1 MSMPQEDEPREEFEG
16 RAEGDYEVGYG
27 KTPKEH
33 RFQKG
38 NKMGKG
44 RKPGS
49 KALKTIVK
57 EAFGMK
63 VKGSLGG
70 KPAKLTKI
78 EATIHQVATK
88 ASQGDPKAADKAI
101 PLYERYGPPEDPE
114 GPSDERIEANLD
126 ALEAYIAMKRQ
137 IEGFCEEEGE
147 DDDD

>member
-1 MSMPQEDEPREEFEG
+1 MSKPQGDEPQEEFQG
-16 RAEGDYEVGYG
+16 RTEGDCEVGHG
-27 KTPKEH
+27 KPPKEH

-44 RKPGS
+44 RKKGS
-49 KALKTIVK
+49 KGLKTIVN

-63 VKGSLGG
+63 VKGSLAG
-70 KPAKLTKI
+70 KPTKLTKI

-114 GPSDERIEANLD
+114 GPSVERIEANLD

-137 IEGFCEEEGE
+137 IEGFCE
-147 DDDD
+147 